1 MGKKRGYFTF
11 LFRTAPRPD
20 WIRKHGG
27 VIYHVGRHSRTVSAM
42 LESPAQ
48 LKRIMLKEDLLY
60 TEPDRI
66 LILPQRVKK
75 VFGREELKK
84 HFKTNQQ
91 TLTWNVQKV
100 WGGPPKPNAGSRV
113 RVGIIDTG
121 IDLDHPDLK
130 ANIAGGINLVNTGRK
145 PNDNNGH
152 GTHVA
157 GVVAAVNNKI
167 GVVGV
172 APAARLYAIKAFN
185 ARGAATITNII
196 RGIEWGIDNGM
207 DILNMSFGSGTGTPA
222 LIDAVKAANR
232 RGILC
237 VAAAGNKG
245 NASGTGDNV
254 SFLGRIPSAVA
265 VAALNRNNKRASFSS
280 TGTSVDIAAPGV
292 NIFSTYSN
300 GKYAIL
306 SGTSQA
312 TPHVSGVAAVYR
324 QKRGIDARTVKKR
337 LSARAVSLGPD
348 RLYGAGLVQVK

>member
-60 TEPDRI
+60 AEPDRI
-66 LILPQRVKK
+66 LILPQPRVKK
-75 VFGREELKK
+75 VFGMEELKRYAK
-84 HFKTNQQ
+84 INQQ

-100 WGGPPKPNAGSRV
+100 WGGSPNPYAGSGV

-152 GTHVA
+152 GTHIA
-157 GVVAAVNNKI
+157 GIVAAVNNKI

-172 APAARLYAIKAFN
+172 APAARLYAIKAFD

-196 RGIEWGIDNGM
+196 RGIEWGIDSGM
-207 DILNMSFGSGTGTPA
+207 DILNMSFGSRTGTPA
-222 LIDAVKAANR
+222 LIDAVNAANR
-232 RGILC
+232 RGIVC
-237 VAAAGNKG
+237 VAAAGNEG

-254 SFLGRIPSAVA
+254 SFPGRIPAAVA

-280 TGTSVDIAAPGV
+280 TGSSVDIAAPGV

-324 QKRGIDARTVKKR
+324 QKRGGASTVKKR
-337 LSARAVSLGPD
+337 LRARAVSLGPD